1 MDGLRRAASLL
12 SLVLVMTGLTW
23 SVQGSTAVPVA
34 DKPPRGR
41 VFVSPHVPSANVADA
56 VTSLVPDASVGVEV
70 YDRDH
75 GATVLSR
82 DADRQFPSASV
93 VKLLIALDA
102 LSPQAPPQ
110 ARDQVREMLA
120 RSDDSV
126 ASTLWDADGGPAI
139 VTRMTARIGL
149 DATQPPADPS
159 QWGDT
164 STTASDVAAT
174 YRYITDRLPG
184 DQRSLILDALT
195 NAPQQAADGWD
206 QYFGIPD
213 GLPGVPHAIKQGWM
227 AEGDATI
234 LHTTGLVGNHHRY
247 VVVLLTSVPADA
259 GTATR
264 AITAAAATLAPLVD
278 SSR

>member
-12 SLVLVMTGLTW
+12 GLVLVMTGLTW

-41 VFVSPHVPSANVADA
+41 VFVSPHVPADNVAEA

-75 GATVLSR
+75 GTTVLGR

-93 VKLLIALDA
+93 VKLLIALDV
-102 LSPQAPPQ
+102 LSPQASPQ
-110 ARDQVREMLA
+110 VRDQVREMLS
-120 RSDDSV
+120 RSDDTV

-139 VTRMTARIGL
+139 VTRMAARIGL
-149 DATQPPADPS
+149 DATQPPADPN

-164 STTASDVAAT
+164 STTASDVAAI

-184 DQRSLILDALT
+184 DQRSLVLDALT

-227 AEGDATI
+227 TEGDATI

-264 AITAAAATLAPLVD
+264 AITAATATLAPLVD
-278 SSR
+278 NTR